1 MVKCLVQNFEL
12 KCEAIYSSQMLSQN
26 WLKFENVVESLYMK
40 SVTALISKRVSE
52 VKQKMNSVYY
62 VFFVNKLV
70 PSMANQFLASI
81 YKLKRV
87 NEQCAHQ
94 F

>member
-1 MVKCLVQNFEL
+1 MVKCLVQSYEL
-12 KCEAIYSSQMLSQN
+12 KCEAIYNGQMLNQN

-40 SVTALISKRVSE
+40 SVTALISKRFSE

-70 PSMANQFLASI
+70 PAMANQFLSSI

-87 NEQCAHQ
+87 NEQCAH
-94 F
+94 